1 MTPSGLDRMRAI
13 RDGEAP
19 PAPIQATLGFELT
32 EVDEGRVVFAGE
44 PGERHF
50 NPMGTVHGG
59 FALTLLDSAC
69 GACVHTTL
77 SADEAYATLE
87 IKVNLVRALTAET
100 GPVRAEGTVIH
111 RGGRVAT
118 SEGRLVGERD
128 GKLYAHATSTCMIF
142 AAAGLR

>member
-1 MTPSGLDRMRAI
+1 MSVSGLDRMRAI

-19 PAPIQATLGFELT
+19 PASIQETLGFALT
-32 EVDEGRVVFAGE
+32 EVDEGRVVFVGE
-44 PGERHF
+44 PSDRVL

-77 SADEAYATLE
+77 AADEAYTTLE
-87 IKVNLVRALTAET
+87 IKANLVRAITPST
-100 GPVRAEGTVIH
+100 GPLRAEGTVVH

-118 SEGRLVGERD
+118 SEGRLIGESD
-128 GKLYAHATSTCMIF
+128 GKLYAHAVATCLIF
-142 AAAGLR
+142 SG